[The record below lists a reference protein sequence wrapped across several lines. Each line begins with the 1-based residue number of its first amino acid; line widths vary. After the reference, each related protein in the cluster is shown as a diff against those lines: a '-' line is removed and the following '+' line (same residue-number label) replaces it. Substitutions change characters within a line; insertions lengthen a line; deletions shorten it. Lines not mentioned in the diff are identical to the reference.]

1 MNSYASI
8 MDIIKTKNKRKN
20 EYQLSIHYNSTIF
33 LNNRIENRSKVTIPI
48 VTQSYRI
55 VISGVRTV
63 ANVSN
68 YENKKTNI
76 QSVYITLSCK

>member
-1 MNSYASI
+1 
-8 MDIIKTKNKRKN
+8 MDIIKTKKKRKN

-55 VISGVRTV
+55 VVSGVRTV

-68 YENKKTNI
+68 YENNKTNI